1 MFEET
6 NVVKIRRN
14 YWKKEGKHSY
24 FEGLS
29 TGAMTLGFFLAS
41 YWIYWNYGNN
51 GNNDNGKLQKDM
63 WLYLFYHLHWLASM
77 AYHVLG
83 YHPLHFQWDKIMIH
97 LLITERLLSQN
108 LFMGLFF
115 VGVLL
120 SKMHSKDS
128 NFSNDSNFN
137 FSNFSKINN
146 INTTVVSLFSVF
158 AIWILAWYSSVP
170 LYIHASYILSQM
182 WAFLCLVMS
191 DLLIVLDRKDGSTV
205 FMTGFHL
212 WLGVGSFF
220 ETIMIP
226 YSTTTEITEITGIRE
241 IWVVL
246 EIVVRYMGIYLVFFQ
261 VFRSWLLLSS
271 SEEERENI
279 EELSPSTSFHLFYSD
294 IETEE
299 IYSKICSFLS
309 SSVLSVMGVM
319 ECIGYFGN
327 YEYVETVF
335 WQKLRREMV
344 SFYLAYTIVDFYLG
358 IHIYPK
364 NFRWL
369 EGKVHHL
376 STGMMAFCCLLTR
389 DVEPIC
395 KGFICEV
402 STVLLSG
409 DRLVPFQIWKEWK
422 SKYFSIL
429 FVFFRLY
436 LFSLLFI
443 LNWKENK
450 VSSYYWIPFS
460 CFILVNYYWW
470 FKMKN

>member
-41 YWIYWNYGNN
+41 NWNYWNYGNY
-51 GNNDNGKLQKDM
+51 GNVDDGKSQKDM
-63 WLYLFYHLHWLASM
+63 WLYLFYHFHWIASM
-77 AYHVLG
+77 TYHMLG
-83 YHPLHFQWDKIMIH
+83 YEPLYFQWDKIMIH
-97 LLITERLLSQN
+97 LLIMERLLSQN
-108 LFMGLFF
+108 VFMGLFF
-115 VGVLL
+115 TCVLL
-120 SKMHSKDS
+120 SKIHG
-128 NFSNDSNFN
+128 
-137 FSNFSKINN
+137 

-170 LYIHASYILSQM
+170 IYIHTSYILSQI
-182 WAFLCLVMS
+182 WAFLCLAMS
-191 DLLIVLDRKDGSTV
+191 DLLIVLDRKDDSTI

-226 YSTTTEITEITGIRE
+226 YFSISSVSSISSISSSTTMEIMEITELL
-241 IWVVL
+241 VVL

-261 VFRSWLLLSS
+261 MFRSWFLLSS
-271 SEEERENI
+271 SEDNSSS
-279 EELSPSTSFHLFYSD
+279 EELSPWISSFYD
-294 IETEE
+294 EIETEE
-299 IYSKICSFLS
+299 VYSKICSFLS

-319 ECIGYFGN
+319 ESIGYFGN

-344 SFYLAYTIVDFYLG
+344 SFYLAYTIVDSYLG
-358 IHIYPK
+358 IHIYPN

-376 STGMMAFCCLLTR
+376 STGMLALCCLLVR
-389 DVEPIC
+389 DVEPMC

-409 DRLVPFQIWKEWK
+409 DRLVPLQIWKEWK
-422 SKYFSIL
+422 SNYFSTL

-443 LNWKENK
+443 SHWKENK

-460 CFILVNYYWW
+460 CFILINYYWW
-470 FKMKN
+470 FKIKK